1 MHFSF
6 LWFLEAVPW
15 CVAVVLAFA
24 GWGDLLLLALRQPR
38 PWLVCF
44 AAGLPL
50 LITIGGLLNLLQLI
64 RGGIVLFI
72 VLAGAAWAL
81 AKLLREKI
89 TLPACWRGTALRA
102 GTALLILLCAVLL
115 FIRLSASVHRIGYQ
129 VVDDLNEYL
138 VFPLKMLQTHH
149 YAADPFSERR
159 IINSVG
165 PAYFLQAFLL
175 AALPLNSMQMADT
188 AVGLLLL
195 IFFLLT
201 IAAQWKLPPIHTAVT
216 LFFALITLQSTFN
229 LSFTTLPSALIV
241 AMAALLCSEDLRNH
255 PLKLGLLLGGL
266 AGAITGLKSVYLP
279 HVVLFCA
286 IFFALQLRT
295 RGLRYSL
302 TGLAASAAGLLA
314 VLAPWMIAMR
324 STSGTF
330 FYPILGKGFH
340 YDSYYKVGSVQFV
353 RLSQS
358 DMERLLL
365 AAIIELLLLWHLRKR
380 HNFDAPFPGISAVWT
395 LVLASIAGTIA
406 LFLATGGDATI
417 RYNAPCFVPAEL
429 LLYPLFAVFV
439 ARYPRSIVPKIA
451 LGFSLIPLIAT
462 VYRMG
467 ISVAYNNGHP
477 GTEAGSLAH
486 NFTGC
491 FRYVAMPNEDIRQ
504 DYAALE
510 KAIPENSITLTTLT
524 TPYYLDYSDPNKT
537 IYLAGFP
544 GAASLPTGWPI
555 YGTADDL
562 SRYLLGHSIR
572 YLAYSYADGA
582 NDPESWLLLVY
593 NLPYTTAIVKN
604 EDFLVLQAHRQYADL
619 AKTRKHI
626 YDDGRM
632 YLLDLAQP
640 MPPASQ
646 P

>member
-1 MHFSF
+1 MSHFSF

-15 CVAVVLAFA
+15 CMAIVLAFA
-24 GWGDLLLLALRQPR
+24 GWGDLLLLSLRQLR

-50 LITIGGLLNLLQLI
+50 LMSIGGLLNLLHFI
-64 RGGIVLFI
+64 RGGIVIFI

-81 AKLLREKI
+81 AKLLREKLS
-89 TLPACWRGTALRA
+89 LPTCWRGSAFRL
-102 GTALLILLCAVLL
+102 GTALLVLLCAGLL
-115 FIRLSASVHRIGYQ
+115 FIRLSASVHRVGYQ
-129 VVDDLNEYL
+129 VIDDLNEYL

-165 PAYFLQAFLL
+165 PAYFLQTFIVAV
-175 AALPLNSMQMADT
+175 LPLNSMQMADT

-195 IFFLLT
+195 VFFLLT
-201 IAAQWKLPPIHTAVT
+201 ITAEWKLPPIHTAVT
-216 LFFALITLQSTFN
+216 IFFALTTLQSTFN

-241 AMAALLCSEDLRNH
+241 AMAALLCSESLRKS

-266 AGAITGLKSVYLP
+266 AGVITGLKSVYLP
-279 HVVLFCA
+279 HVLLFCA
-286 IFFALQLRT
+286 IFFTLQLRP
-295 RGLRYSL
+295 RGLRYF
-302 TGLAASAAGLLA
+302 LAGFAGSAAGILI

-324 STSGTF
+324 STSNTF
-330 FYPILGKGFH
+330 FYPLLGKGFH
-340 YDSYYKVGSVQFV
+340 YDRYYKVGSVQFV
-353 RLSQS
+353 HLPQH
-358 DMERLLL
+358 DMESLLV
-365 AAIIELLLLWHLRKR
+365 AAVVELLFLWHLQKR
-380 HNFDAPFPGISAVWT
+380 YKLDDPFSGMLAVLT
-395 LVLASIAGTIA
+395 LVLAAIAGTIA
-406 LFLATGGDATI
+406 LFAATGGDAI
-417 RYNAPCFVPAEL
+417 LRYNAPCFFPAEL

-439 ARYPRSIVPKIA
+439 TRYPRGIVPRVA
-451 LGFSLIPLIAT
+451 LGFSLLPLLAT

-467 ISVAYNNGHP
+467 VSVAYNNGHP

-486 NFTGC
+486 NFVAC
-491 FRYVAMPNEDIRQ
+491 VHYVPMPNEDRRE

-510 KAIPENSITLTTLT
+510 KAIPENSATLTTLT
-524 TPYYLDYSDPNKT
+524 TPYFLDFSDANKT

-544 GAASLPTGWPI
+544 GAASLPAGWPI
-555 YGTADDL
+555 YGNGDDL
-562 SRYLLGHSIR
+562 SRYLLAHSIR

-604 EDFLVLQAHRQYADL
+604 EDFLVLHAHSQYADL

-626 YDDGRM
+626 YDDGRI

-640 MPPASQ
+640 M
-646 P
+646 